1 MTGKINLRKIIS
13 IFLSFVMIMAC
24 APTPVIALDS
34 DSLHLTEAIN
44 DPIVIDPILS
54 DDVIESVTPE
64 ELMNR
69 APDEKTL
76 IELKEMT
83 VDVSSLPS
91 FIDSGKALQKGHVN
105 RLKSRES
112 NLNTVVFQNNDG
124 TETTYIF
131 MRPVKYIDDNGVVQD
146 KSDKVTSLTDRTYS
160 HGMMN
165 NNVKAL
171 FPKSS
176 NYGAK
181 IQYQNYSVQ
190 MKPDTTY
197 SSVPSVIDDTTIVY
211 NGVFGENT
219 LLKYQTKLNGVKED
233 IVLIKNVGQNEFGF
247 TLTLTNLSP
256 TLINDIWYLKNS
268 SNDIVAS
275 LGEVIISDSAGNDT
289 KGTMSIKSA
298 SSKGTFNVKISV
310 PQAFLNSA
318 STVYPV
324 YIDPTVTISEQGTY
338 YGYDDN
344 GFSYLEYYDAIQDTG
359 VYSSSGAAATAI
371 ANPNYHKLG
380 YDGVSIGTIIY
391 KLYDFY
397 GEFGQYKTLE
407 AGQINSALMYI
418 TVGIGT
424 NTTLTAAPMTSTW
437 NSTTYGE
444 NPIAIY
450 DDGLS
455 DNVST
460 NNTSQLNIDETAGQ
474 RAIDITAIVKGWAD
488 YNNGESSQA
497 YENPENGFLLSST
510 LGATYHSVT
519 AVEESSPNSIYVE
532 MDTSSTGGNYYVN
545 NTLTGRF
552 LSKSGTSSISA
563 EEFSNNNDIVWKFQY
578 IGNNQYYIRSM
589 SDSNKVLC
597 YLDNAVKLSTL
608 IENDAKYIWQ
618 VTSASGGGVILKNK
632 SNNKVLKY
640 DKSLDDDNNGT
651 TLPFALI
658 DPITSSDPNYKQTVW
673 ALMRINNYVN
683 LQSVKVTNGGWIGVG
698 SEQNSQLS
706 IQPSNASW
714 KSNSN
719 FYWESGDPSVATIS
733 ETGRITGVSNGFAQ
747 IIVTHKPTGTSYT
760 FYMTVGVAMNDGT
773 YYAMNKSTG
782 RYLSVEG
789 SSVAENAF
797 VEVWSFLSDS
807 QEQWQITYSGSGYYR
822 IKSVLSGKY
831 LTVSGGSTSAG
842 ANVVQVSQMSTAN
855 HIKITKTPTGAFKLA
870 AMTGESNNCCIGIQ
884 SSATQNGTNCSQLIY
899 TDDTNYQDEW
909 LLYNCDYSFVIKHY
923 YDNGYDVRF
932 GNSYSDIVTYQNICS
947 NILLNIF
954 GINTSVTVQGYTSCS
969 DTCTDTPVTLSDTT
983 TSCSHSLTDHKTRN
997 KLRKDI
1003 IDQFGAG
1010 TSITTKV
1017 SWTGHVL
1024 ESGSSCT
1031 YVDDQIIIMSIGMVT
1046 DASHTNLPS
1055 SQIRYERIYTLL
1067 HESSHALGAPDHYC
1081 YDKTSS
1087 NCNNPTNDCW
1097 RCDRG
1102 LSAEPS
1108 CLMSYRMNDLES
1120 RLNNNNLS
1128 NIYCSQCMSSTHAKG
1143 IVTHLDDH
1151 H

>member
-1 MTGKINLRKIIS
+1 MAGKINLRKIIS

-24 APTPVIALDS
+24 APTSVIALDS

-112 NLNTVVFQNNDG
+112 NLNTVVYQNNDG

-289 KGTMSIKSA
+289 KGTMSIESA

-310 PQAFLNSA
+310 PQDFLNSA

-344 GFSYLEYYDAIQDTG
+344 GFSYVEYYDAIQDTG

-418 TVGIGT
+418 TVGIGS

-488 YNNGESSQA
+488 YNNGESSHA

-510 LGATYHSVT
+510 LGAIYHSVT

-532 MDTSSTGGNYYVN
+532 MDTSSIGGKYYVN
-545 NTLTGRF
+545 NMLSGQFIRSLGMSVTTSTYATG
-552 LSKSGTSSISA
+552 SSIKWIF
-563 EEFSNNNDIVWKFQY
+563 EY
-578 IGNNQYYIRSM
+578 IGNDRYYIRSAL
-589 SDSNKVLC
+589 NPNYVLRC
-597 YLDNAVKLSTL
+597 IGPNVYLSALPAAPTMEYSWE
-608 IENDAKYIWQ
+608 IS
-618 VTSASGGGVILKNK
+618 SASGGGVIIK
-632 SNNKVLKY
+632 SAYNLMALRYDQSAENDDDEYTKPLQLITPVNSSNENY
-640 DKSLDDDNNGT
+640 DKM
-651 TLPFALI
+651 
-658 DPITSSDPNYKQTVW
+658 VW
-673 ALMRINNYVN
+673 GLMRVDNYVN
-683 LQSVKVTNGGWIGVG
+683 LTSFTVTNAEWLSVG
-698 SEQNSQLS
+698 SQQNSQLS
-706 IQPSNASW
+706 IQPTNASW
-714 KSNSN
+714 RSKSNFDWKS
-719 FYWESGDPSVATIS
+719 EDTSVATID
-733 ETGRITGVSNGFAQ
+733 ETGRITAVSNGYSK
-747 IIVTHKPTGTSYT
+747 IVVTHKPTGISGS
-760 FYMTVGVAMNDGT
+760 FYVTVGQAITNGN
-773 YYAMNKSTG
+773 YYFKNKGSG
-782 RYLSVEG
+782 LYLDVEG
-789 SSVAENAF
+789 PSAAENANIQ
-797 VEVWSFLSDS
+797 VWSFHTGS
-807 QEQWQITYSGSGYYR
+807 QERWQITYSGLGYYFV
-822 IKSVLSGKY
+822 KSLFSNKY
-831 LTVSGGSTSAG
+831 MSVSGGSSVSA
-842 ANVVQVSQMSTAN
+842 AIIQVSTQSEASKW
-855 HIKITKTPTGAFKLA
+855 KITKTISDAYKITAQCGEVNNRCLGILSTLA
-870 AMTGESNNCCIGIQ
+870 S
-884 SSATQNGTNCSQLIY
+884 NGTNCSQITY
-899 TDDTNYQDEW
+899 TSDANYQDEW

-983 TSCSHSLTDHKTRN
+983 TSCSHGLTDHKTRN

-1031 YVDDQIIIMSIGMVT
+1031 YVNDQIIIMSIGMVT